1 MASYYDEYNYYGE
14 PDYYGG
20 SVTYQEPNNYDHHQP
35 NIDYEEPNNY
45 EEPQP
50 QYYEELQPQYY
61 EELQPQY
68 YENVPPHC
76 HAGLEPADDEL
87 GNEEPNNCEDASYF
101 HASPKPTGDERE
113 YENWPTYDDMILRL
127 PCYEDL
133 HPIYQDHVEGLGNC
147 AVEEGRDDEG
157 HGSKKSVEYP
167 PHPPSLDN
175 VTDNVCPSGWVN
187 PDPNDELSDEE
198 WEALVAE
205 HNAAENAADN
215 ARERELEEYFAV
227 LNSMDPLEQDELKR
241 RIDLLAVDEDMDNLH
256 TFYRLFLNALNLMA
270 AEKSP
275 LFSLETMAPPPPPPP
290 HTASTVP

>member
-1 MASYYDEYNYYGE
+1 MLKD
-14 PDYYGG
+14 
-20 SVTYQEPNNYDHHQP
+20 
-35 NIDYEEPNNY
+35 
-45 EEPQP
+45 
-50 QYYEELQPQYY
+50 
-61 EELQPQY
+61 
-68 YENVPPHC
+68 
-76 HAGLEPADDEL
+76 
-87 GNEEPNNCEDASYF
+87 
-101 HASPKPTGDERE
+101 
-113 YENWPTYDDMILRL
+113 W
-127 PCYEDL
+127 
-133 HPIYQDHVEGLGNC
+133 
-147 AVEEGRDDEG
+147 EEGRDDKG
-157 HGSKKSVEYP
+157 HGSNKSVEYP

-205 HNAAENAADN
+205 HNAADNAADN

-241 RIDLLAVDEDMDNLH
+241 RIDLLAVDKDMDDLH

-275 LFSLETMAPPPPPPP
+275 LFSLETMAPPPPPP